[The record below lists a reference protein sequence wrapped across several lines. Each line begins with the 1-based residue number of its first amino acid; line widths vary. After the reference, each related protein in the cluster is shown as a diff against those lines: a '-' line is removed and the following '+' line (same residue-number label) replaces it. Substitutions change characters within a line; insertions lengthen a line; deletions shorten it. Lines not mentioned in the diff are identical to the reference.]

1 MSSRVYIAPFGE
13 PVAATLDL
21 GQPGLGGQVRYG
33 AEAGD
38 FYRGIALDGNA
49 GGDECCLSIP
59 EAGTASDRDRLV
71 CDQAGGVAGA
81 QAVVTTSQEL
91 PGPTDN
97 RWLGI
102 VRLMGEAR
110 TSSSLTPCDCGG
122 RGGGGVGPQAV
133 ARMLGRPGRT

>member
-21 GQPGLGGQVRYG
+21 GQPELGGQVRYV

-71 CDQAGGVAGA
+71 CR
-81 QAVVTTSQEL
+81 S
-91 PGPTDN
+91 
-97 RWLGI
+97 
-102 VRLMGEAR
+102 
-110 TSSSLTPCDCGG
+110 G
-122 RGGGGVGPQAV
+122 R
-133 ARMLGRPGRT
+133 RRRRRPGGCHDIPGATRPNRQPLARHSPAHG

>member
-13 PVAATLDL
+13 PVPATLGL
-21 GQPGLGGQVRYG
+21 GQPELGDQVCYV

-71 CDQAGGVAGA
+71 PIRPEASQAPRRLSRHPRSYQAQPATAGSA
-81 QAVVTTSQEL
+81 
-91 PGPTDN
+91 
-97 RWLGI
+97 
-102 VRLMGEAR
+102 
-110 TSSSLTPCDCGG
+110 
-122 RGGGGVGPQAV
+122 
-133 ARMLGRPGRT
+133 